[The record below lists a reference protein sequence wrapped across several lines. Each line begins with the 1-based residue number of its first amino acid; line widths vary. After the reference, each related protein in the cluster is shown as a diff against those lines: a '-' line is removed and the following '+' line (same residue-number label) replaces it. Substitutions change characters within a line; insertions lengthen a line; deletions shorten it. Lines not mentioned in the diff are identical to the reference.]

1 MQGLNPFF
9 ETNKHLP
16 KKLKSIKLS
25 LFIVGLFLS
34 VSFTAHAQ
42 LPPGFDDDVD
52 DETPAAPI
60 DGLLG
65 LGLIAGTAIAYRKL
79 KKSKS

>member
-1 MQGLNPFF
+1 M
-9 ETNKHLP
+9 NKQLP
-16 KKLKSIKLS
+16 KKLKSLKLN
-25 LFIVGLFLS
+25 LFIVGLFLGINFS
-34 VSFTAHAQ
+34 AHAQ
-42 LPPGFDDDVD
+42 LPPGFGDDVD

-65 LGLIAGTAIAYRKL
+65 LGLVAGTAIAYRKL